1 MSSQIVSVQVSCRK
15 VCYMRRSLFVGILWI
30 IFSVSAIAQGD
41 WDSLCAHVHETGSV
55 TVRGFAFK
63 TYDATNPGDSACLG
77 IFRDG
82 KIMFLMA
89 EDQKQYNLGQP
100 GDARFKIPPVPNG
113 VDLTGEGRPD
123 MIVSSWSG
131 GAHCCFNHFIFELEP
146 KLRVLA
152 TIKDGDIDLAHFEK
166 LGQDSGYYYVTSDI
180 WSYWPASF
188 ASSVTHKVFLR
199 WNGVRFKLD
208 LDKMRNPPPT
218 SQQWKAALK
227 DVDDALKGGSN
238 TRESLGVTL
247 WNTTLDL
254 IYTGH
259 SDLAWQFVREANPNA
274 LKGDNPS
281 LVEFCSELK
290 DSEYWPDLKPT
301 LTNVPD
307 ECARAKRGSRK

>member
-1 MSSQIVSVQVSCRK
+1 
-15 VCYMRRSLFVGILWI
+15 MRRSLFVGILWI

-166 LGQDSGYYYVTSDI
+166 LGQDSGYRQVERDVTPHDNLAGRRDRGTQQPVEEPE
-180 WSYWPASF
+180 SYSKKENQRSF
-188 ASSVTHKVFLR
+188 HSGDARSLSS
-199 WNGVRFKLD
+199 
-208 LDKMRNPPPT
+208 
-218 SQQWKAALK
+218 
-227 DVDDALKGGSN
+227 
-238 TRESLGVTL
+238 
-247 WNTTLDL
+247 
-254 IYTGH
+254 
-259 SDLAWQFVREANPNA
+259 
-274 LKGDNPS
+274 
-281 LVEFCSELK
+281 
-290 DSEYWPDLKPT
+290 
-301 LTNVPD
+301 
-307 ECARAKRGSRK
+307 CARD